1 MQVPSAIVEAPES
14 AASTAEASAESV
26 KGLRANTLN
35 LFSNTLFAVAS
46 VAPAYSLAVTL
57 GFIVAAVGLHAPFII
72 IVSFVPM
79 LLVSSAFYYMN
90 KADPD
95 CGQQFI
101 WTTRAFGPQIG
112 WAIGF
117 IAVFAS
123 VIVIANLVQ
132 VASLYMLEFLNFNG
146 SLDFMVNSTFWV
158 TFVGCLWIVGIAAIV
173 AMGIELSALTQKVFM
188 FMQMGSLFIFATWAL
203 VKAYIAHPA
212 GWAHVYLAWFSW
224 HNLSWA
230 QVTTGVTL
238 CAFMYW
244 GWDAAL
250 SVNEESKDA
259 RKVPGLSAVIST
271 ITLVCTFVF
280 VAVAC
285 QAFAGKAFL
294 TTNAA
299 DVFTPLVAVVGGPS
313 LAGRILFRLVML
325 AIFTSGAASFLTT
338 LLPLSRSTLSMAAHG
353 SLPKAFARVN
363 PRSQTPVFGTIAM
376 AALGMA
382 WYITVTILS
391 TNILYDAIAG
401 LGIQVAFTYGAVGI
415 CAAVYFRR
423 ELFKSARNFFLIGL
437 APVIGAIILFMDV
450 FYAGRHYWDPANSLT
465 WPDKGIDFF
474 GTHVGVTFVL
484 GIGTI
489 ALAFVVM
496 FTVWP
501 FYRAFF
507 SRRTET
513 WPGEGVPLP
522 HANEALN
529 E

>member
-1 MQVPSAIVEAPES
+1 
-14 AASTAEASAESV
+14 
-26 KGLRANTLN
+26 
-35 LFSNTLFAVAS
+35 
-46 VAPAYSLAVTL
+46 
-57 GFIVAAVGLHAPFII
+57 
-72 IVSFVPM
+72 
-79 LLVSSAFYYMN
+79 
-90 KADPD
+90 
-95 CGQQFI
+95 
-101 WTTRAFGPQIG
+101 
-112 WAIGF
+112 
-117 IAVFAS
+117 
-123 VIVIANLVQ
+123 
-132 VASLYMLEFLNFNG
+132 
-146 SLDFMVNSTFWV
+146 
-158 TFVGCLWIVGIAAIV
+158 
-173 AMGIELSALTQKVFM
+173 
-188 FMQMGSLFIFATWAL
+188 
-203 VKAYIAHPA
+203 
-212 GWAHVYLAWFSW
+212 
-224 HNLSWA
+224 
-230 QVTTGVTL
+230 
-238 CAFMYW
+238 
-244 GWDAAL
+244 
-250 SVNEESKDA
+250 
-259 RKVPGLSAVIST
+259 
-271 ITLVCTFVF
+271 
-280 VAVAC
+280 
-285 QAFAGKAFL
+285 
-294 TTNAA
+294 
-299 DVFTPLVAVVGGPS
+299 
-313 LAGRILFRLVML
+313 
-325 AIFTSGAASFLTT
+325 
-338 LLPLSRSTLSMAAHG
+338 
-353 SLPKAFARVN
+353 
-363 PRSQTPVFGTIAM
+363 VFGTIAM